1 MNLGIPPEIN
11 HELQFTDSKLWE
23 MEAPTDLVELEFLD
37 NNLNIRYL
45 DKIGTDDWNLTPME
59 IIKNPED
66 EPDHYAK
73 ILKSDLDF
81 PIDITLFNNQ
91 WIILDGVHR
100 FCKAHLQKKQTI
112 KVRKHNFFK
121 LKSLK

>member
-1 MNLGIPPEIN
+1 MNLGIPDEIN
-11 HELQFTDSKLWE
+11 HELKFSESQLWE
-23 MEAPTDLVELEFLD
+23 IPAPIEQVELKFLN
-37 NNLNIRYL
+37 NNLKIRYL
-45 DKIGTDDWNLTPME
+45 DKMGTDDWNLTPIE
-59 IIKNPED
+59 IIKNPEK

-81 PIDITLFNNQ
+81 PIDITFFNNQ

-112 KVRKHNFFK
+112 KVRKHDFPK